1 MSCKIITVFNEKGG
15 AGKTTTT
22 MNLAGTLG
30 MRGFKTLVVD
40 CDDQGTA
47 TRWVAEAEDDNQFP
61 AIVTNLSHMGD
72 KMHREIGKYIDQYD
86 FIIIDCPPGKK
97 TKVPDNAMKV
107 SDLAIIPLNLTP
119 PDLWAS
125 NAAKAIA
132 LEAKEFNPELTIQY
146 LANNVHTNRSVGK
159 EILDILQSDTEV
171 GIFKAKLGSRVAFQT
186 SVINGTTVHS
196 EEGNEKAVHE
206 VNHLTDE
213 VLSILGVKNGK
224 KAG

>member
-15 AGKTTTT
+15 AGKTTTS

-30 MRGFKTLVVD
+30 MRGFKVKVVD

-47 TRWVAEAEDDNQFP
+47 TKWTAEAADDNLFP
-61 AIVTNLSHMGD
+61 ADVTNLSHMGD
-72 KMHREIGKYIDQYD
+72 KMHREIQKFINDFD

-125 NAAKAIA
+125 RAAKAIA
-132 LEAKEFNPELTIQY
+132 LEAKEFNPSLEIRY
-146 LANNVHTNRSVGK
+146 LANNVHNNRGVGK
-159 EILDILQSDTEV
+159 DILDILQSDDEI
-171 GIFKAKLGSRVAFQT
+171 GIFSAKLGSRVAFQT

-196 EEGNEKAVHE
+196 EEGNEKAAHE

-213 VLSILGVKNGK
+213 VLNILGVKHGK
-224 KAG
+224 KAR